1 MMLDLAPTPDT
12 EITEIQALLER
23 VGKKMTAAH
32 AVSAEQEQENK
43 VKNSMPV
50 ETVVVEKVGSKL
62 RQWPDEIAAMPTE
75 LTRVALF
82 CLPTDR
88 NGNARKMLRN
98 VRLESRGDIEVLYTG
113 EELSAKDET
122 CWLACLRLGR
132 EVPMGQR
139 IYLNLT
145 DLLNELDLPNTG
157 GKRGNRQTVKNRLNR
172 LSLAHYK
179 VKFTR
184 KGRKYEVTTGLLK
197 WGIEDETG
205 KMYIRLDP
213 EGATLFENLAY
224 QPWEVR
230 LALKTDAST
239 RILSYVSGHEKGKP
253 HSLPLRDLKIWCGY
267 SGRLDKF
274 RTVAM
279 AALKEIENK
288 GVLVEGS
295 SKITKGN
302 KGEEGEEVGWIR
314 EK

>member
-1 MMLDLAPTPDT
+1 MLNLALPPET
-12 EITEIQALLER
+12 QALLER
-23 VGKKMTAAH
+23 VGKKMTAAATAAAH
-32 AVSAEQEQENK
+32 AAEQKQEEDK
-43 VKNSMPV
+43 VETAVAALV
-50 ETVVVEKVGSKL
+50 ETVKVERVGSKL
-62 RQWPDEIAAMPTE
+62 RHWPEEVAAMPTE
-75 LTRVALF
+75 LTRTSLF
-82 CLPTDR
+82 GLPTDR
-88 NGNARKMLRN
+88 DNARKMLRK
-98 VRLESRGDIEVLYTG
+98 VKLESRDDVEVLYTG

-122 CWLACLRLGR
+122 CWLASLRLGR
-132 EVPMGQR
+132 GVPMGQR

-145 DLLNELDLPNTG
+145 DLLHEMDLANTG
-157 GKRGNRQTVKNRLNR
+157 GKRGNRQAVKNRLDR

-230 LALKTDAST
+230 LSLKTDASA

-253 HSLPLRDLKIWCGY
+253 HSRPLRDLKIWCGY

-274 RTVAM
+274 RGVAM
-279 AALKEIENK
+279 AALKELESK
-288 GVLVEGS
+288 GVLVEGG
-295 SKITKGN
+295 SKITKGD
-302 KGEEGEEVGWIR
+302 KGEEISWIR